1 MKKIIKYT
9 LRGILITLGLLIL
22 IYTAAYIYLSVNKKE
37 LLADVRKQVS
47 EKFSGDIQ
55 IGNIELSFIDQF
67 PSIAV
72 LIENI
77 SIKDSQFA
85 QHGHPLFTAKKVY
98 SAISI
103 LRLLQKN
110 NPLSRIEID
119 DAQLYIY
126 TDTSGYTNTY
136 LFKPK
141 SADTTKTES
150 KAKTEIEKIT
160 FKNVRLVMNNQLKRK
175 LFDLNISSLYC
186 EMANTDSSITIKT
199 DNDILVHDLAFN
211 VQVGSYLKEATL
223 NGDIDLVYQ
232 KKLQQLSFQGKSVNI
247 RDHPFDISGAFTF
260 TDTPFY
266 YFKVAS
272 KNIGYDF
279 AKNLLTKKL
288 AKTLS
293 IVKLEANLD
302 NVSSYIAGPLNG
314 GEPSINI
321 QWKCSPNNIVSP
333 IADFKDCSFA
343 GSFTNEL
350 KKAEPRCD
358 ENSRI
363 SIDHFSG
370 LYEGIRVVSKQ
381 VFISNLTFPV
391 IDCDVKSDFDLSQI
405 NALLSSNVF
414 ELKEGKGSLDIQYN
428 GPIENNNR
436 NNTTINGLLKISNGQ
451 LYYLPTKI
459 PMNDANC
466 TIAFKNTDVYVNN
479 FSSSVKGNKLI
490 INGVGKNLLA
500 FMGTNTSKANI
511 NWSVY
516 SPSINLNNFNSLL
529 QKRLE
534 TARRKTTVSKLGN
547 TAAEFDQIVQQA
559 NFNITVKAGELL
571 YKKFKATNV
580 TASLGLHDED
590 WNLSQ
595 ISMQHG
601 GGSMFIN
608 GTLNQKNTRYYSSN
622 LQVSMDNV
630 DINKVMYAFDNF
642 GQPGIS
648 YTNLNGKLSAKANIV
663 MDIDRD
669 MQQRPENMVGTID
682 FSLKNGALLHYEPMK
697 KIQSIIFK
705 KRNFDEIH
713 FAELK
718 DLLEINNGEVKIN
731 RMEIQSTA
739 LTMFVEGLYS
749 QQGKTDIS
757 IQVPLKNLK
766 KRDEDYI
773 PENKGADS
781 KGGTSIY
788 IRGQTGKDG
797 SVQFKLDVFKKFRKG

>member
-1 MKKIIKYT
+1 M
-9 LRGILITLGLLIL
+9 LGLLII

-67 PSIAV
+67 PAIAV

-141 SADTTKTES
+141 NADTAKTES
-150 KAKTEIEKIT
+150 KAKTEIENIT
-160 FKNVRLVMNNQLKRK
+160 FENVRLVMNNQLKRK
-175 LFDLNISSLYC
+175 LFDLDISSLHC
-186 EMANTDSSITIKT
+186 AMENTDSTIIIKT
-199 DNDILVHDLAFN
+199 DNDILVHDLSFN

-223 NGDIDLVYQ
+223 KGDIDLVYH
-232 KKLQQLSFQGKSVNI
+232 KKLEQLSFQGKSVNI
-247 RDHPFDISGAFTF
+247 KDHPFDISGAFTF
-260 TDTPFY
+260 TDQPFY
-266 YFKVAS
+266 FFKVAT
-272 KNIGYDF
+272 KNVGYDF

-288 AKTLS
+288 SKTLS
-293 IVKLEANLD
+293 IVKLGRNLD

-333 IADFKDCSFA
+333 IANFTDCSFG

-350 KKAEPRCD
+350 KKGEPRCD
-358 ENSRI
+358 ENSRL
-363 SIDHFSG
+363 SIDNFSG

-381 VFISNLTFPV
+381 VFITNLTFPV
-391 IDCDVKSDFDLSQI
+391 IDCDVKSDFGLSQI
-405 NALLSSNVF
+405 NALLASNTF
-414 ELKEGKGSLDIQYN
+414 ELKEGKGSLDIQYK

-436 NNTTINGLLKISNGQ
+436 SNTTINGSLTLTNGQ

-459 PMNDANC
+459 QLNDVNC

-479 FSSSVKGNKLI
+479 FRSSVKGNKLV

-516 SPSINLNNFNSLL
+516 SPSINMNDFNSLL
-529 QKRLE
+529 QKRPE
-534 TARRKTTVSKLGN
+534 IVSRKTNVSKLGN
-547 TAAEFDQIVQQA
+547 ASAEFDQILQQA
-559 NFNITVKAGELL
+559 NFHVTVKANELL
-571 YKKFKATNV
+571 YKKFKAANV
-580 TASLGLHDED
+580 IASLGLQDEN
-590 WNLSQ
+590 WTLNQ

-608 GTLNQKNTRYYSSN
+608 GELNQKSNRYYSSN
-622 LQVSMDNV
+622 IQVSMENV

-648 YTNLNGKLSAKANIV
+648 YTNLNGKLSAKASVV

-697 KIQSIIFK
+697 KIQSVIFK

-718 DLLEINNGEVKIN
+718 DRLEINNGEVKIN

-749 QQGKTDIS
+749 QQGNTDIS

-766 KRDEDYI
+766 RRDEDFI
-773 PENKGADS
+773 PQNKGAES

-788 IRGQTGKDG
+788 LRGQTGKDG
-797 SVQFKLDVFKKFRKG
+797 NVQFKLDVFKKFRKG